1 MSAIHRFLPKSERI
15 AKAKAEDARQ
25 AIFDLGLPQSATD
38 EILVTIARHETGGR
52 LAEWKFNM
60 ISPAQC
66 LAVWDAIEKLPAED
80 RPREVDRVFKIIITH
95 IETNTGLVTLTRE
108 EIAERIGVRP
118 TEVSAAMGTLE
129 KMKVIFRERKKTD
142 GMRGRGIARYRL
154 NQHVAWNGQL
164 EKRKMEAEQVPLPF
178 AVIEGGKQEARS

>member
-1 MSAIHRFLPKSERI
+1 MSTITRFIRKSERI
-15 AKAKAEDARQ
+15 AKAKAEELRQ
-25 AIFDLGLPQSATD
+25 AVLDFGLPQSATD
-38 EILVTIARHETGGR
+38 EILITIARHESGGR

-66 LAVWDAIEKLPAED
+66 LAVWNAIDKLPAED

-108 EIAERIGVRP
+108 EIAKMIDIEPRH
-118 TEVSAAMGTLE
+118 VSSAMGTLE
-129 KMKVIFRERKKTD
+129 KMKVIFRERKRTE

-154 NQHVAWNGQL
+154 NQHIAWNGEL
-164 EKRKMEAEQVPLPF
+164 EVRKQQAEQMPLPF
-178 AVIEGGKQEARS
+178 AVIEGGKEARP